1 MVSQLQWVQEE
12 QVKAENLTDEKLSKI
27 MAEISQNPEAW
38 PGYTYRN
45 GVLLYEGRL
54 VISSQSALIHTLLEE
69 FHSSPQGG
77 HSGFYK
83 TYRRLAAN
91 VYWIGMK
98 REVQEYVRQCD
109 VCQRQK
115 YMATSPGGLLQP
127 LPIPE
132 RIWEDISI
140 DFITG
145 LPKSKG
151 FEAILVVVDR
161 LSKYSHFIP
170 LKHPYTAKSIAEIF
184 CKEVVRLH

>member
-1 MVSQLQWVQEE
+1 MQRIIEEMQQNSVS
-12 QVKAENLTDEKLSKI
+12 
-27 MAEISQNPEAW
+27 W
-38 PGYTYRN
+38 PGYEYRQ

-54 VISSQSALIHTLLEE
+54 VISSKSRLIPTLLEE
-69 FHSSPQGG
+69 FHSTPQGG

-98 REVQEYVRQCD
+98 GTVQEFVRNCD
-109 VCQRQK
+109 ICQRQK
-115 YMATSPGGLLQP
+115 YMASSPGGLLQP

-132 RIWEDISI
+132 QIWEDLSI
-140 DFITG
+140 DFIIG

-151 FEAILVVVDR
+151 YEAILVVVDR

-170 LKHPYTAKSIAEIF
+170 LKHPYTARSIAEVF
-184 CKEVVRLH
+184 CKENLF